1 MEAIMERAVR
11 VGVTVRVAGKPL
23 DPGQEINSGI
33 FFKALMDGPPVS
45 TRAFRTL
52 VEGMHPLLARFI
64 GRYTRDADQI
74 QDVLQETFL
83 AVHRALPRFQG
94 KSKLTTWVYSLAYHK
109 ICDRLAEK
117 YRTSKEVPESWE
129 GWEPES
135 REPGAD
141 ERLHQA
147 RLLHW
152 IREAAEEIPVL
163 YREAYRMRDV
173 EGLSGE
179 EAAEA
184 LGISPALIRVRL
196 HRARS
201 LIVEKVRQR
210 FPAAFAQGIPL

>member
-1 MEAIMERAVR
+1 MERAVR

-33 FFKALMDGPPVS
+33 FLKALMDGPPVS
-45 TRAFRTL
+45 IRAFRTL

-74 QDVLQETFL
+74 QDLLQETFL

-117 YRTSKEVPESWE
+117 YRMSKEVSESWE

-141 ERLHQA
+141 ECLHQT
-147 RLLHW
+147 RLMQW

-173 EGLSGE
+173 AGLSGE

-210 FPAAFAQGIPL
+210 FPAAFAPGIPL